1 MSESIKRVSRNEK
14 IMIAIYSIFNFANQ
28 MSSVFLNIFLY
39 TYSNNSLVSMA
50 IYTICRLS
58 MYPIFFTISGRIAE
72 KKSYSLTLAVA
83 LSIMAAQLLYVLQF
97 HHLFSETIAYVYL
110 AGIIGGIGEG
120 FMWMSMNTLNQF
132 VTTSDSMA
140 RYLSLVGVFNNI
152 ATLTAPLIASMLIN
166 ISASDMDG
174 YILIFRIVAVVFI
187 FLVFLAMQI
196 KVKGTDLSY
205 SVKEC
210 LNISSDRIW
219 RINMISTF
227 LYGIRDS
234 LTVVLVNLIL
244 YDALGKGGSEYSLI
258 LGFFSLIMILVYTF
272 YSKRIEQDKILPVY
286 VISAFLLASST
297 MVLTIAHNYFGGMY
311 YGIANAVSYPAYS
324 NGYSVLVM
332 DAINRFADKENM
344 TGRVIAKEFYL
355 DFGRIGGMLVVILF
369 SKIFSQSMYLVVSVV
384 IVSLFAII
392 NVLYVHTSYRKL
404 NYNRFGV

>member
-28 MSSVFLNIFLY
+28 VSSVFLNIFLY

-210 LNISSDRIW
+210 LNISGDRIW

-404 NYNRFGV
+404 NYNRFGI

>member
-210 LNISSDRIW
+210 LNISGDRIW

-404 NYNRFGV
+404 NYNRFGI

>member
-196 KVKGTDLSY
+196 KAKGTDLSY

-210 LNISSDRIW
+210 LNISGDRIW

-404 NYNRFGV
+404 NYNRFGI

>member
-1 MSESIKRVSRNEK
+1 
-14 IMIAIYSIFNFANQ
+14 
-28 MSSVFLNIFLY
+28 
-39 TYSNNSLVSMA
+39 MA

-210 LNISSDRIW
+210 LNISGDRIW

-404 NYNRFGV
+404 NYNRFGI

>member
-210 LNISSDRIW
+210 LNISGDRIW

-297 MVLTIAHNYFGGMY
+297 MVLIIAHNYFGGMY

>member
-1 MSESIKRVSRNEK
+1 
-14 IMIAIYSIFNFANQ
+14 

-210 LNISSDRIW
+210 LNISGDRIW

-404 NYNRFGV
+404 NYNRFGI

>member
-1 MSESIKRVSRNEK
+1 MSESIKRVSRKEK

-210 LNISSDRIW
+210 LNISGDRIW

-404 NYNRFGV
+404 NYNRFGI

>member
-210 LNISSDRIW
+210 LNISGDRIW

-227 LYGIRDS
+227 LCGIRDS

-404 NYNRFGV
+404 NYNRFGI

>member
-196 KVKGTDLSY
+196 KVKGTDLSC

-210 LNISSDRIW
+210 LNISGDRIW

-404 NYNRFGV
+404 NYNRFGI

>member
-210 LNISSDRIW
+210 LNISGDRIW